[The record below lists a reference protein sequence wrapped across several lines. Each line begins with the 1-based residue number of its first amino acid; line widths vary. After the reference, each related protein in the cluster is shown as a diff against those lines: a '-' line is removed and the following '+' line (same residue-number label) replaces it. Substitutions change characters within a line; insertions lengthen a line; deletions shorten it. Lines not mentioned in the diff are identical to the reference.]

1 MNDLVRTWLY
11 VPAHHPDRA
20 HKALVSGADAVV
32 LDLEDS
38 VPAERKD
45 EAREAALALL
55 RELPIERP
63 RVWVRMNPLGSPW
76 GGADLAALAGV
87 DVDGVRLPRAQD
99 QDEVIQVADA
109 VGCPVQLLLETARG
123 LMAARD
129 LAVAHPSVVGISL
142 GEADLAAD
150 LRVAPTG
157 LDWARGWVV
166 AVARAAGLPSPVQS
180 VYTHVSDVAGL
191 RTTTAD
197 GRSHGFFG
205 RSVVHPKQIQ
215 PVHEVYRPTED
226 ELSRAQEVVNA
237 YDRARVRGEAAALA
251 PDGRFVDPAVVAGAQ
266 LTLRLAALD
275 RPHPSARTGASTSTT
290 STTSTSTTS
299 TEENR

>member
-1 MNDLVRTWLY
+1 VNDLVRTWLY

-20 HKALVSGADAVV
+20 QKALVSGADAVV

-55 RELPIERP
+55 HDLPSERP
-63 RVWVRMNPLGSPW
+63 RVWVRMNPLSSPW
-76 GGADLAALAGV
+76 GAADLAALAGV
-87 DVDGVRLPRAQD
+87 DADGVRLPRTQEP
-99 QDEVIQVADA
+99 DEVRQVADA
-109 VGCPVQLLLETARG
+109 LDCPLQLLLETARG
-123 LMAARD
+123 LMAVRELVA
-129 LAVAHPSVVGISL
+129 AHPSVAGIAL

-180 VYTHVSDVAGL
+180 VYTDVRDLAGL
-191 RTTTAD
+191 RTTTAA
-197 GRSHGFFG
+197 GRDHGFFG
-205 RSVVHPKQIQ
+205 RSVVHPQQIE
-215 PVHEVYRPTED
+215 PVHQVYRPTED
-226 ELSRAQEVVNA
+226 EVSRAQEVVNA
-237 YDRARVRGEAAALA
+237 YDRALERGEAAALT

-266 LTLRLAALD
+266 LTLRLTALD
-275 RPHPSARTGASTSTT
+275 RPSSSTT
-290 STTSTSTTS
+290 STRSSTSTSS